1 MSQLPDSGHDSEA
14 PEASPNAPRSEPAN
28 LLYQAHGIV
37 VEEEE
42 EVLELELDEEQ
53 QDEET
58 RPPAEAGEQ
67 AQERDRESKLADS
80 AQEDE
85 QKDRPDI
92 PESAP
97 EASETDNGGAFPEHI
112 FRAYDIRG
120 NAEREL
126 TDELV
131 TRVGG
136 AIGTTAGEMDQQTL
150 VVACDGR
157 NSSPRIKSALIQAL
171 LDSGR
176 DVIDIGL
183 VPTPL
188 LYFATRHLNH
198 SSGVMVTGSHNPAD
212 CNGLKI
218 VLNGHTIAAGGIQQ
232 LRERALEGNFS
243 SGSGTL
249 TREDV
254 NAVYC
259 EEVVADLAIAEPLK
273 IVIDAGN
280 GATAEIAPKLFEE
293 LGCEVI
299 DLNCTLDG
307 NFPNHPPDTSNE
319 DNLRDLVRTV
329 KAQGANFGVAFD
341 GDGDRVAVVTG
352 SGRIVRADLLMMLF
366 ARDVVT
372 RNPGTDVVFDVK
384 CSRHL
389 TQVIAQHGGR
399 PVLWKTGHAF
409 MKEKM
414 LETGALLGGEF
425 SGHIFF
431 GERWYGFDDGMYAA
445 GRLAEIISMQGQSL
459 DDLLE
464 SFPATINTPEIQ
476 IPVEE
481 QHKFQ
486 LMDKITS
493 NAQFSSG
500 RVNTMDGIRVDFP
513 QGWGLL
519 RASNTAPVL
528 TARFEADTESEM
540 ERIKDEFRAQLA
552 QAAPEMEIN
561 F

>member
-1 MSQLPDSGHDSEA
+1 VEGPAGE
-14 PEASPNAPRSEPAN
+14 REPAAEPA
-28 LLYQAHGIV
+28 QV
-37 VEEEE
+37 
-42 EVLELELDEEQ
+42 DEESVR
-53 QDEET
+53 DE
-58 RPPAEAGEQ
+58 
-67 AQERDRESKLADS
+67 AQKTV
-80 AQEDE
+80 QEI
-85 QKDRPDI
+85 QG
-92 PESAP
+92 S
-97 EASETDNGGAFPEHI
+97 DNVQGFPEHI

-171 LDSGR
+171 LGSGR

-188 LYFATRHLNH
+188 LYFATRHMNH

-218 VLNGHTIAAGGIQQ
+218 ILNGHTIAAGGIQQ

-254 NAVYC
+254 SAVYC
-259 EEVVADLAIAEPLK
+259 EKVVADLAIAEPLK

-299 DLNCTLDG
+299 DLNCTVDG
-307 NFPNHPPDTSNE
+307 NFPNHPPDSSNE
-319 DNLRDLVRTV
+319 DNLRDLVGTV

-399 PVLWKTGHAF
+399 PVLWKTGHSF

-414 LETGALLGGEF
+414 IETGALLGGEF

-464 SFPATINTPEIQ
+464 AFPATINTPEIQ

-486 LMDKITS
+486 LMDKIIS

-540 ERIKDEFRAQLA
+540 ERIKDEFRAQLS